1 MQYLFKQEEIQL
13 FEIIAESLS
22 GIDDKNTKKINN
34 NEEEVARMLDLARNH
49 AILPMLYPSLH
60 TQLKDQSLEFLEA
73 ATREVAMEFY
83 QILFGAHKI
92 VSILESSGIPVV
104 LLKGASVARFYPVPE
119 YRRSADIDIL
129 LVNPDQT
136 EEAAKALSSAG
147 YRPHKEIFVNHS
159 QDWATPDNHI
169 LELHTLAVEPFPEEW
184 INDYINSIYRF
195 SPEQI
200 HRVFVL
206 GFELPV
212 LSDSLLAFHLLLHM
226 LMDFLRSGFGLK
238 LLCDW
243 VVFWNAEH
251 DSKEIDLFLKHVQA
265 CGLTKYLHVITG
277 TCITYLGLKKE
288 RVPFYQPCEEEIC
301 KQFLRDV
308 VDAES
313 GGRIDTARMVTLREA
328 GYLGYLKQFHYH
340 TVLQYPRARHIWP
353 LLPILYVIAFTRFMI
368 NNRTVR
374 QGESLKNIFKSAA
387 NRGALVQK
395 LDLFTKTEASDNT
408 E

>member
-184 INDYINSIYRF
+184 INDYTNSIYR
-195 SPEQI
+195 
-200 HRVFVL
+200 
-206 GFELPV
+206 
-212 LSDSLLAFHLLLHM
+212 
-226 LMDFLRSGFGLK
+226 
-238 LLCDW
+238 
-243 VVFWNAEH
+243 
-251 DSKEIDLFLKHVQA
+251 
-265 CGLTKYLHVITG
+265 YL
-277 TCITYLGLKKE
+277 
-288 RVPFYQPCEEEIC
+288 
-301 KQFLRDV
+301 
-308 VDAES
+308 
-313 GGRIDTARMVTLREA
+313 
-328 GYLGYLKQFHYH
+328 
-340 TVLQYPRARHIWP
+340 
-353 LLPILYVIAFTRFMI
+353 IL
-368 NNRTVR
+368 
-374 QGESLKNIFKSAA
+374 
-387 NRGALVQK
+387 
-395 LDLFTKTEASDNT
+395 
-408 E
+408 